1 MSKAYTWEQVDK
13 LAAQWHALP
22 EAGNEAARKSLETQL
37 FTAIFSLVSGA
48 GGAANKRVDALGEFW
63 LKDWPKFDPAL
74 SPISYYVKRR
84 LGLRSADMRD
94 ADLGMRKRKVDGEER
109 RIANSS
115 LDALVDGDGSD
126 GTRPFDIPDAHGEE
140 AFGDIALDE
149 RGYECLALML
159 NLPARLRGRA
169 NNPEKINYYRLFFT
183 DGAVRYI
190 REEQG
195 TAFFAHE
202 RELLDAMKL
211 PFMDFFLVRQCRSI
225 HSIFESPKKPYGEL
239 VEGRPMEPVAQPL
252 PQDAYGSYLARVEGR
267 RVGASAISQQQT
279 AYRDFLREAL
289 C

>member
-13 LAAQWHALP
+13 LAASWYALP

-37 FTAIFSLVSGA
+37 FTAVFSLVSGE
-48 GGAANKRVDALGEFW
+48 KLDALGEFW
-63 LKDWPKFDPAL
+63 LTDWPKFDPAL
-74 SPISYYVKRR
+74 SPMSYYVKRR
-84 LGLRSADMRD
+84 LGLRSDDMRR
-94 ADLGMRKRKVDGEER
+94 ADLGLRKKTVDGETVW
-109 RIANSS
+109 IADSS
-115 LDALVDGDGSD
+115 LDAPMGGDGESPKPLD
-126 GTRPFDIPDAHGEE
+126 APDARAED

-149 RGYECLALML
+149 RAYECLALML

-211 PFMDFFLVRQCRSI
+211 PFMDFFLARQCRSI
-225 HSIFESPKKPYGEL
+225 RSIFESPKKPYGEL

-267 RVGASAISQQQT
+267 KVGASAISQQQT